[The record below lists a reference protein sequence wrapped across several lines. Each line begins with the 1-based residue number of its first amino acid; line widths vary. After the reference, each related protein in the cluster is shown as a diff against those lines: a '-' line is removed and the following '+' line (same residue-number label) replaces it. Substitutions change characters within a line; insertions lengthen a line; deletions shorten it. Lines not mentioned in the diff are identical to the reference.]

1 MKPRPRFKIDENLPM
16 EVADLLRQA
25 DYDAMTV
32 GEPALAGTMDKQ
44 LAHVCQQELWVL
56 ITVDTD
62 FANICAYPPKDYPGL
77 VVLRLRRQD
86 KLQIL
91 AMVSRLLPVFAK
103 ENLAGRLWIV
113 DEQRWRIREK

>member
-1 MKPRPRFKIDENLPM
+1 MSPRPRFKIDENLPT

-25 DYDAMTV
+25 NYDAMTV
-32 GEPALAGTMDKQ
+32 GEQALAGTLDRQ
-44 LAHVCQQELWVL
+44 LAYVCQQEHRAL
-56 ITVDTD
+56 ITLDTD

-91 AMVSRLLPVFAK
+91 AMVSRRLPLFAREK
-103 ENLAGRLWIV
+103 LVGRLWIA
-113 DEQRWRIREK
+113 DEQRLRIREK